1 MLTFQETPT
10 PFNLVRSLLD
20 RLLPTAPDA
29 RQRLSE
35 GINVLQV
42 GCGRGASL
50 ILLAA
55 AFPNS
60 RFTGFDL
67 SAEAIA
73 DARWLA
79 QARRLDNVTF
89 RLLDGETTPDSSAF
103 DLVMADG
110 PINWR

>member
-10 PFNLVRSLLD
+10 PFNLVRSVLD
-20 RLLPTAPDA
+20 RLIPTAPDA
-29 RQRLSE
+29 RQRLGE
-35 GINVLQV
+35 GINVLQL

-60 RFTGFDL
+60 RFTGCD
-67 SAEAIA
+67 SSPEAIA

-79 QARRLDNVTF
+79 QARRLTNVTF
-89 RLLDGETTPDSSAF
+89 RVIDRGEVPDSSSF

-110 PINWR
+110 PVSWR

>member
-29 RQRLSE
+29 RRRLNE
-35 GINVLQV
+35 GISVLQL

-60 RFTGFDL
+60 RFTGVDA
-67 SAEAIA
+67 SPEAIA

-89 RLLDGETTPDSSAF
+89 RALDRGEAPDRSGF

-110 PINWR
+110 PISWR